1 MPEPNFGQLAQRL
14 LDKGIQPRIVRRAV
28 GELRDHYDDLVI
40 AAQRDG
46 MNEMRARDRAAS
58 QLGEPDLIVTA
69 MSAQRALRSWP
80 FRYPRVAVVIYPLA
94 CLLLL
99 PAAPV
104 VAGMSHA
111 SAVVRWGT
119 SLLIAG
125 IFTASLLLVLQLSI
139 LFG

>member
-1 MPEPNFGQLAQRL
+1 
-14 LDKGIQPRIVRRAV
+14 V
-28 GELRDHYDDLVI
+28 
-40 AAQRDG
+40 
-46 MNEMRARDRAAS
+46 
-58 QLGEPDLIVTA
+58 
-69 MSAQRALRSWP
+69 
-80 FRYPRVAVVIYPLA
+80 YPLA
-94 CLLLL
+94 CLALL

-104 VAGMSHA
+104 VAGISHA